1 MIVIVIVAVVAVTAA
16 AMLLLIFE
24 ICYGCWRSNCC
35 RLSSSV
41 NLLDFVF

>member
-1 MIVIVIVAVVAVTAA
+1 MIVIVIVAVVAVVLP
-16 AMLLLIFE
+16 MLLLIFE